1 MEWLIARPT
10 VIGFAIA
17 GGIFSLS
24 AMLLQ
29 NKPGRAKLARRLNMT
44 SYFLMGSSMLFFIVA
59 GLHGTNG

>member
-10 VIGFAIA
+10 VIAIAIA

-29 NKPGRAKLARRLNMT
+29 NRPGRAQLARRLNIT
-44 SYFLMGSSMLFFIVA
+44 SYFLMGTSVLFFIAA
-59 GLHGTNG
+59 GFHGTNG